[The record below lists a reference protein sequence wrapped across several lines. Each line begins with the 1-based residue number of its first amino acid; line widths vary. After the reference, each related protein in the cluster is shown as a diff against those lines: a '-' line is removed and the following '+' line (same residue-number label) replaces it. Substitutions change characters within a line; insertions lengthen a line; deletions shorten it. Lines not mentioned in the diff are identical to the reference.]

1 MTRMAGSYVVQTGCC
16 GALYR
21 RQAYAS
27 INFSAHEYW
36 TDGRR
41 VNSLFPNDGGL
52 RKCQCGSFFLL
63 HDCDKLYDLPKDN
76 LKPRAP
82 KGWQHT
88 KDNWWRR
95 LLGKP
100 SLGDYLSNYDI
111 RTEEEITAQEQA
123 KPPWPLAIQESDLP
137 TAIETAAGHVQLEI
151 AARRLWWMSQ
161 NDPFREVYRKHKE
174 IHPDTFPP
182 FEASDEQK
190 ENMLKLAYLL
200 EDQYSPPWLEVAEI
214 CREVGDMDAAAKAL
228 TLAGKSD
235 ETLSLVIGGLI
246 AMNYAGPARFRY

>member
-1 MTRMAGSYVVQTGCC
+1 MTRMAGSVVVQTNCC

-27 INFSAHEYW
+27 INFSAYEYW

-52 RKCQCGSFFLL
+52 RKCQCGKFFLL
-63 HDCDKLYDLPKDN
+63 HDCDKLYDLPKEKN
-76 LKPRAP
+76 KPRAP
-82 KGWQHT
+82 EGWQHT

-100 SLGDYLSNYDI
+100 TLGEYLSNYDI
-111 RTEEEITAQEQA
+111 RTDEEIEAQEKA
-123 KPPWPLAIQESDLP
+123 TPPWSHGVHETDVPN
-137 TAIETAAGHVQLEI
+137 AIEQSAGNVQLEI
-151 AARRLWWMSQ
+151 AARRLWWMTQ
-161 NDPFREVYRKHKE
+161 NDPFRDIYRKHKE
-174 IHPDTFPP
+174 ASPDTFPS

-200 EDQYSPPWLEVAEI
+200 EDLYSPPWLEVAEI
-214 CREVGDMDAAAKAL
+214 CREIGHMDAASKAL
-228 TLAGKSD
+228 ALAGKSD
-235 ETLSLVIGGLI
+235 ATLSNVIGELI
-246 AMNYAGPARFRY
+246 ELNYAGPARFRY